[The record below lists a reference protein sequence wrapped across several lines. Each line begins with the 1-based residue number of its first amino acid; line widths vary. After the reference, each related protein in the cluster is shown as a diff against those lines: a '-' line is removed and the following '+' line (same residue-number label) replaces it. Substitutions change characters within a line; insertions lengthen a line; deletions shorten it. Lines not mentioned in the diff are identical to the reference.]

1 MLEKA
6 FWSMG
11 LLLALLLVGCGGASP
26 TASPSPTPVA
36 GPVRPPAVAGQ
47 FYPAD
52 PEQLASMVD
61 GFLEGIEPTPGR
73 PIGLIVPH
81 AGYIYSGP
89 VAAYAYAE
97 LRGQHYDAVI
107 LIGPNHRLPDFA
119 GIGVYPAGAFQ
130 TPLGTVPVDAELAQ
144 AILEA
149 DPSFQSDP
157 QLHALEHSLEVQLP
171 FLQRVLPGTPIV
183 PILIG
188 MPTQENAR
196 ALTAALNRVLPGRN
210 VLLIGSSDLSHYPPY
225 EEAVRVD
232 WALLAAIET
241 LDVAEFRRAAARSMS
256 LGIPNMQTPCCGQQ
270 AIAVVME
277 VSRAL
282 GADRATVLHYANSGD
297 VPEGR
302 RDLVVGYGAVKFWSS
317 RQ

>member
-1 MLEKA
+1 MPGKA
-6 FWSMG
+6 FWSLG
-11 LLLALLLVGCGGASP
+11 VFLALLLVGCGGAPP
-26 TASPSPTPVA
+26 TARPSPTLAA
-36 GPVRPPAVAGQ
+36 GPIRPPAVAGQ

-52 PEQLASMVD
+52 PGQLAAMVD

-97 LRGQHYDAVI
+97 LRGLHYDAVI
-107 LIGPNHRLPDFA
+107 LIGPNHRLADFT

-130 TPLGTVPVDAELAQ
+130 TPLGTVPVDAELAR

-171 FLQRVLPGTPIV
+171 FLQRVLPDTPIV

-196 ALTAALNRVLPGRN
+196 ALTAALSRVLPGCN
-210 VLLIGSSDLSHYPPY
+210 VLLIGSTDLSHYPPY

-232 WALLAAIET
+232 QALLAAIAT
-241 LDVAEFRRAAARSMS
+241 LDVGEFRREAARSMS
-256 LGIPNMQTPCCGQQ
+256 LGIPNLQTPCCGQQ
-270 AIAVVME
+270 AVAVVME
-277 VSRAL
+277 VSRVL
-282 GADRATVLHYANSGD
+282 GADRATILHYANSGD

-302 RDLVVGYGAVKFWSS
+302 RDQVVGYGAVKFWASK
-317 RQ
+317 